1 MRRNGLSKYDA
12 PLKIQ
17 YQWGQDS
24 FFKGKLYKGKKG
36 KFFLGDSGID
46 PNTMQHRE
54 WLRGYNDAYYA
65 NLKRVERNEQTRE
78 RS

>member
-17 YQWGQDS
+17 FEWGYDA
-24 FFKGKLYKGKKG
+24 FKKG
-36 KFFLGDSGID
+36 KVNKSKKGFFIADSGLD
-46 PNTMQHRE
+46 KNTMQHRE
-54 WLRGYNDAYYA
+54 WVRGWNTAFYD
-65 NLKRVERNEQTRE
+65 NLEKVKQREQARA